1 METPRLDL
9 IRLPSILAR
18 GALVAGLAGVLL
30 GAACGG
36 SDGTGT
42 AGSSG
47 AGTTGGSAAGTS
59 GGAGTGA
66 AGTGMAGSGVA
77 GTGVA
82 GSNAGSGGSTTGVA
96 GTGGSNSGTAG
107 SGGSTAGTAGAGGAA
122 AGTTGTGGGSA
133 GRGGSAGGQAGQTG
147 SAGRGGAAGTGTA
160 GSGQGGS
167 AGGGGPATCPTNA
180 TFCSGFET
188 AAMPTGAIYK
198 VNAAPGEWTRDFAV
212 DTAQKNSGSSSL
224 RVKSAAD
231 AGTSGSAYKM
241 LAVPA
246 TMNAFWVRF
255 FVRSDVPMGG
265 EHNAFAVASIN
276 DEPNDG
282 MGVEFAEDV
291 GIAFNAS
298 DDVRWPT
305 GYGRLTTGGTNPY
318 VLPAN
323 MWHCVEISF
332 DGAARVQQLFV
343 NGMSLIN
350 AATYPSA
357 TRAFKNFKFGFNSLH
372 GPNRN
377 MWYDDV
383 AVAPTRVGGC
393 P

>member
-1 METPRLDL
+1 METPRLDINL
-9 IRLPSILAR
+9 LPSTFAR

-30 GAACGG
+30 AAACGG
-36 SDGTGT
+36 GNDGTGT
-42 AGSSG
+42 AGTSG
-47 AGTTGGSAAGTS
+47 GGTTGGSAAGTS
-59 GGAGTGA
+59 GGAGTG
-66 AGTGMAGSGVA
+66 GTGVA
-77 GTGVA
+77 GTGTGVA
-82 GSNAGSGGSTTGVA
+82 GNNAGSGGSTTGVA
-96 GTGGSNSGTAG
+96 GAGGSTAGTAG
-107 SGGSTAGTAGAGGAA
+107 SGGSTAGTAGSGGSA
-122 AGTTGTGGGSA
+122 AGATGTGGGNA
-133 GRGGSAGGQAGQTG
+133 GRGGSAGGAAGQTG
-147 SAGRGGAAGTGTA
+147 SAGRGGGGGATGGGGT
-160 GSGQGGS
+160 
-167 AGGGGPATCPTNA
+167 AGGGGPATCPANA

-198 VNAAPGEWTRDFAV
+198 VNAAPGEWTRDFAI
-212 DTAQKNSGSSSL
+212 DTTQKNSGSSSL
-224 RVKSAAD
+224 RVKSSAD

-298 DDVRWPT
+298 DDVRWPA
-305 GYGRLTTGGTNPY
+305 GYGRLTSGGTNPY

-350 AATYPSA
+350 ATAYPSA

>member
-1 METPRLDL
+1 M
-9 IRLPSILAR
+9 IRLSSTFVR
-18 GALVAGLAGVLL
+18 GALVAGLAGLLL
-30 GAACGG
+30 GSACSG

-47 AGTTGGSAAGTS
+47 GGTTGGSSAAGTS
-59 GGAGTGA
+59 GGAGNGA
-66 AGTGMAGSGVA
+66 AGTGVA
-77 GTGVA
+77 GNGAAGNGVA
-82 GSNAGSGGSTTGVA
+82 GSNAGSGGSSGVA
-96 GTGGSNSGTAG
+96 GTTGTGGA
-107 SGGSTAGTAGAGGAA
+107 TAGTTGTGGATA
-122 AGTTGTGGGSA
+122 GTTGTGGATAGTTGTGGGNA

-147 SAGRGGAAGTGTA
+147 SAGRGGGGGATGVAGA
-160 GSGQGGS
+160 
-167 AGGGGPATCPTNA
+167 AGGGGPATCPSNA

-188 AAMPTGAIYK
+188 AGLPTGAVFKLNGNPATPFTADYAI
-198 VNAAPGEWTRDFAV
+198 

-224 RVKSAAD
+224 RVKSGTE

-246 TMNAFWVRF
+246 TMNTFWVRF
-255 FVRSDVPMGG
+255 FIRSDMPIGSN
-265 EHNAFAVASIN
+265 EHNAFAVASLT
-276 DEPNDG
+276 DEPNDSQ
-282 MGVEFAEDV
+282 GVEFAEDV
-291 GIAFNAS
+291 GISFNAS
-298 DDVRWPT
+298 DVVRWPT
-305 GYGRLTTGGTNPY
+305 GYGRLTNGSMMPY
-318 VLPAN
+318 SLPAN

-332 DGAARVQQLFV
+332 DGAAQVQQLWV
-343 NGMSLIN
+343 NGTQLIN
-350 AATYPSA
+350 ATSYPSA